1 MQFSFSF
8 KHMESS
14 EALQSYATEKI
25 QEKLE
30 KFVTKTVSSR
40 VAFEVERNLQHVH
53 LTVQGGDGFNMEV
66 NASCPDMYGSIDLLV
81 DKLTVQ
87 LKRRKEKLK
96 DHKNKPVS
104 SLRSLPIKDDWDSD
118 SAPIEAEDLIKLEHA
133 RKKRAS

>member
-1 MQFSFSF
+1 M
-8 KHMESS
+8 
-14 EALQSYATEKI
+14 
-25 QEKLE
+25 
-30 KFVTKTVSSR
+30 TKTVSSR

-104 SLRSLPIKDDWDSD
+104 SLRSLPIRDDWDSD

>member
-1 MQFSFSF
+1 MQVRFSF

-53 LTVQGGDGFNMEV
+53 LTVHGGDGFNT
-66 NASCPDMYGSIDLLV
+66 SISTNYDLV
-81 DKLTVQ
+81 GTGA
-87 LKRRKEKLK
+87 
-96 DHKNKPVS
+96 
-104 SLRSLPIKDDWDSD
+104 DSD
-118 SAPIEAEDLIKLEHA
+118 GNLSMVVGFGF
-133 RKKRAS
+133 